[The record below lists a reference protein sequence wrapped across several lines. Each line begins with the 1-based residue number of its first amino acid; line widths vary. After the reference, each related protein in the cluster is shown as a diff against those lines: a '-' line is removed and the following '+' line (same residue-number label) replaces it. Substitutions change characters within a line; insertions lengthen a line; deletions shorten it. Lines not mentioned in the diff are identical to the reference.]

1 MKVYSFVIRVFV
13 FLIDILNISWVSFAN
28 DTTFYLVGLD
38 ANLERA
44 RGVFNL
50 FYNVCYLLRSIGSL
64 VCCNTGFPKPLFL
77 FMGTRKGSWPRS

>member
-1 MKVYSFVIRVFV
+1 
-13 FLIDILNISWVSFAN
+13 VSIAN

-50 FYNVCYLLRSIGSL
+50 FYKVVIAKINWITCLLQYGLSL
-64 VCCNTGFPKPLFL
+64 TLDLVHGDKK
-77 FMGTRKGSWPRS
+77 RSWPRP